1 MHIYTIIGSEIS
13 YIGGNYKNDK
23 PLLAAN
29 KAGKALFKKLED
41 VKYAKH
47 KNRKS
52 IKFIIKM
59 KDRNGPGKTY
69 SYQVIKEKLKKPILI
84 KVKNTEYYVKFNYV
98 IKACDLSKKQKKK
111 LLGGQ
116 GGLFEQL
123 GRNITANLIGE
134 DIQKKRKEEEA
145 RKTKEENEKRERE
158 EERKREER
166 LNNMGLFSQFVNNV
180 KGNLYKDMDENIL
193 SEDKTAKTDN
203 KDNDKNITQLSED
216 AIWTKILKILESL
229 KINEII
235 SENIMQLTVEEKKVN
250 ISAYGICSIEAQT
263 ANKFFN
269 EIIYNLFLIKAACT
283 FKCSQKIKNGLDE
296 LGAINNEDSEIV
308 KLNKKYQIFLK
319 LCIQYCKENHT
330 KHFKN
335 YKNYIANKKFSNA
348 DKELADA
355 NKHEKSN
362 KEIETIINS
371 STGGKKKKGGN
382 DDFLPELDENK
393 YSLIEGG
400 KNKNKKK
407 YTGGIRKVRMKY

>member
-1 MHIYTIIGSEIS
+1 MHIYTIIGSEIG

-41 VKYAKH
+41 VKYIKY

-98 IKACDLSKKQKKK
+98 IKACDLSKKQKKN
-111 LLGGQ
+111 LLGGH

-123 GRNITANLIGE
+123 GRNITANFIIGE

-166 LNNMGLFSQFVNNV
+166 FNNMGLFSRIVNNV

-216 AIWTKILKILESL
+216 AIWTKIFKILESL

-250 ISAYGICSIEAQT
+250 IPAYGIISSIEAQT
-263 ANKFFN
+263 ANNFFN
-269 EIIYNLFLIKAACT
+269 GIINNLFYIKAACA
-283 FKCSQKIKNGLDE
+283 FKCSEKIRNGLDE

-330 KHFKN
+330 KHCEN
-335 YKNYIANKKFSNA
+335 NKNYIANKKFSDA

-355 NKHEKSN
+355 NKYEKSN

-371 STGGKKKKGGN
+371 ST
-382 DDFLPELDENK
+382 
-393 YSLIEGG
+393 GG